1 MNFKFSSLTNCLK
14 KLILILLF
22 FISIYKILYFTL
34 LYLEF
39 RTTIRMEIMSQT
51 RIFPSITLCV
61 KSNSQLSQIKKHKN
75 INESLNDYIYRSIEC
90 RIKSVSGEWYK
101 CQEVSTVYR
110 SITPFSKSCYTFL
123 SFKSETDKMYEL
135 FSKIDIKIMNNIE
148 MIVLLHPRR
157 TPPHLIKEFIALK
170 ANKFYGIGFKAIRES
185 LLEYP
190 YETNC
195 FDYDRYSLSPN
206 KETNLPQSADECV
219 VNYIQR
225 SELRECG
232 CNKNWFFD
240 KFDAG
245 NRSCENSNMSC
256 DYDYNRYLYRMKIVC
271 RQNCFIEFYATS
283 LEVSSGL
290 IEKNYTN
297 LIIRN
302 SNDFNLMLVFIPD
315 MFFSKYLF
323 LTGGMVSILIAL
335 YIHYP
340 SIYLDRKIVKCLFKM
355 SRKFKSRCIS
365 LTKNII
371 LFIIRVKLFFLRLI
385 CLLFLLSQVMQ
396 LLGVYLEDKELSS
409 RFTRVE
415 LKQQISLPKILI
427 NIKPDFDKNKM
438 IEIYPEFKSL
448 YNEWLNDKNDTEV
461 LFNRY
466 YIKYL
471 SENSVTKFNSTFLN
485 LNEVIKFC
493 HLVINRKE
501 IKCPKPAYGI
511 RIYGKGRIFL
521 TISYFADLTNA
532 EKELLVYSGIKDH
545 FEKVVIE
552 LNNTL
557 EFSFGIYKS
566 QIGDRKANMFEL
578 SSNSNVDL
586 FYSSFMWKKF
596 YSDPSLC
603 QYNNEISFENDS
615 NDKRII
621 DCILYEYNKTFNC
634 LPLWLN
640 DVWILFG
647 TNSRSFEYRFC
658 PFEKVIDKSMKA
670 HIMEICVRSH
680 EQECNE
686 KFFETNLKINSGKSK
701 SMIKIIPKLL
711 IQPQYIESLVSNF
724 KELYYESGGIVG
736 FWLGVIAIWISGLN
750 SNFENTLRKVL
761 NLINC
766 KTSKVNPNLNTRKK
780 V

>member
-1 MNFKFSSLTNCLK
+1 MNCKFSSLKNCLK

-22 FISIYKILYFTL
+22 LISIYQILCLTQ
-34 LYLEF
+34 LYLEY
-39 RTTIRMEIMSQT
+39 RTTIRVEVISQT
-51 RIFPSITLCV
+51 RRFPSITLCV
-61 KSNSQLSQIKKHKN
+61 KSNSQLSQIKKYKN
-75 INESLNDYIYRSIEC
+75 INESLNDYIYRSIDC
-90 RIKSVSGEWYK
+90 RIESASGEWYK
-101 CQEVSTVYR
+101 CQQISTVYR
-110 SITPFSKSCYTFL
+110 SITSFSKSCYTFL
-123 SFKSETDKMYEL
+123 SFKSKTDKMYKL
-135 FSKIDIKIMNNIE
+135 FAKIDVKIMNNIE

-170 ANKFYGIGFKAIRES
+170 ANKFYSIGFKAIRES

-195 FDYDRYSLSPN
+195 FDYDRYSLSPER
-206 KETNLPQSADECV
+206 ETNLPQSADECV
-219 VNYIQR
+219 VNNIQR

-240 KFDAG
+240 KSDAG
-245 NRSCENSNMSC
+245 NRSCENTNMSC
-256 DYDYNRYLYRMKIVC
+256 DYDYKRYLYLMKRVC
-271 RQNCFIEFYATS
+271 RQNCLIEFYVTS
-283 LEVSSGL
+283 SDIISGL

-302 SNDFNLMLVFIPD
+302 SNDFNLMVVFIPD
-315 MFFSKYLF
+315 MVFSKYLF

-340 SIYLDRKIVKCLFKM
+340 SIYLDRKIVQCLFKM
-355 SRKFKSRCIS
+355 SRKFKFRCIS
-365 LTKNII
+365 WTTNII
-371 LFIIRVKLFFLRLI
+371 LFIIRVKIFLLRLI
-385 CLLFLLSQVMQ
+385 CLLILLSQVMQ
-396 LLGVYLEDKELSS
+396 LLNAYLEDKVVAGTI
-409 RFTRVE
+409 RRVE
-415 LKQQISLPKILI
+415 FKQQISLPKILI
-427 NIKPDFDKNKM
+427 NIKPHFDKNKM
-438 IEIYPEFKSL
+438 IQIYPEFENL
-448 YNEWLNDKNDTEV
+448 YNEWVNDKNDTEV

-471 SENSVTKFNSTFLN
+471 SENSITKFNSTFLN

-521 TISYFADLTNA
+521 TISYFADMTNA
-532 EKELLVYSGIKDH
+532 EKELLIYSGIEDH

-566 QIGDRKANMFEL
+566 QIGDTKADMFEL

-586 FYSSFMWKKF
+586 FYSSFMWKKI
-596 YSDPSLC
+596 YSDPNLC
-603 QYNNEISFENDS
+603 QYNNEIRFENDS

-647 TNSRSFEYRFC
+647 TNSHSFEYRFC
-658 PFEKVIDKSMKA
+658 PFDKVIDKSMNA
-670 HIMEICVRSH
+670 YIMEICVRSH

-686 KFFETNLKINSGKSK
+686 KFFETNLKLNSGKSK
-701 SMIKIIPKLL
+701 SMIKIIPKPL
-711 IQPQYIESLVSNF
+711 IQPQYIESLESNF
-724 KELYYESGGIVG
+724 KKLFYKSGGIG
-736 FWLGVIAIWISGLN
+736 ALWLGVIAIWISGFN

-761 NLINC
+761 SLINC
-766 KTSKVNPNLNTRKK
+766 KTSKVNLNLNTQRK